1 MPEIPEEWKRN
12 DDTARETQ
20 RPARVTVTDVAIPF
34 GSMVWL
40 MVKFALAAIPAAI
53 ILIFIGAFIMALL
66 ASAGMNFGL

>member
-1 MPEIPEEWKRN
+1 MPEIPEEWKRK
-12 DDTARETQ
+12 DDVAVEPPRLT
-20 RPARVTVTDVAIPF
+20 RVTVTDVAIPF

-66 ASAGMNFGL
+66 ASAGMNFGV